1 MFKSTYSFSLIFFMS
16 FCERGGKLLTGEG
29 NRDEKLPCC
38 VGTVV
43 IATGFASTGS
53 EVWLVVGKVDAAVG

>member
-1 MFKSTYSFSLIFFMS
+1 M
-16 FCERGGKLLTGEG
+16 LTGEG

-38 VGTVV
+38 VGTMV

-53 EVWLVVGKVDAAVG
+53 EVWLVVGKVDAAVGVKAGGEL